1 MKADQTGTGICV
13 GNCLSRAATR
23 ATRVCAV
30 AKGGS
35 ASTAPPKAP
44 MKQRRFIRS
53 TLASRD
59 DKPTSP
65 HHCMNSSGIRQ
76 IRDLL
81 GHYSVPLRHAARKF
95 KWGYIQDAAALNN
108 PAARSVGL

>member
-1 MKADQTGTGICV
+1 MKAGHTGTEICA
-13 GNCLSRAATR
+13 GSRGCRTATR
-23 ATRVCAV
+23 AMRACAV

-95 KWGYIQDAAALNN
+95 KWGYIQDATVLNT
-108 PAARSVGL
+108 PTARSVGL